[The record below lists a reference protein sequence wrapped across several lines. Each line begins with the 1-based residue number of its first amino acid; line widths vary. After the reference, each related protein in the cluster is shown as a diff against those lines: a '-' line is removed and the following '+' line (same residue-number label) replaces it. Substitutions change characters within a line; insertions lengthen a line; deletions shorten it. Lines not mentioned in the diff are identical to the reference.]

1 MPWYRSAVKL
11 STRGEYGLR
20 AMVLLSSGA
29 DPTGTLRHAR
39 DISTTQDIPSHLKQI
54 LIKLRSA
61 GLVKST
67 RGPSGGHSL
76 GKPPAEIT
84 VGEIL
89 ACLEGEVTGVEGVLA
104 MPCHIGVGPDHCV
117 IKELL
122 LEVKARVEELLYTT
136 TLADLAERQCQL
148 SAERV
153 LVQPRFLN
161 PCHGD
166 LPDGQNAAT

>member
-1 MPWYRSAVKL
+1 LKL

-20 AMVLLSSGA
+20 AMVLLSSGD
-29 DPTGTLRHAR
+29 DPVGKLRHAQ
-39 DISTTQDIPSHLKQI
+39 DISSTQDIPAHYLKQI
-54 LIKLRSA
+54 LIRLRES
-61 GLVKST
+61 GLVKSI
-67 RGPSGGHSL
+67 RGPAGGHCL
-76 GKPPAEIT
+76 AKPASSIT

-89 ACLEGEVTGVEGVLA
+89 VCLEGEVTGLEAVLA

-122 LEVKARVEELLYTT
+122 LEVKALVEGLLYST
-136 TLADLAERQCQL
+136 TLADLVKRQCHL
-148 SAERV
+148 SQERV

-166 LPDGQNAAT
+166 LAEEQGTP

>member
-1 MPWYRSAVKL
+1 MKL

-20 AMVLLSSGA
+20 AMVLLASGKDPVATRRNAQEISSV
-29 DPTGTLRHAR
+29 
-39 DISTTQDIPSHLKQI
+39 QDIPAHYLKQI
-54 LIKLRSA
+54 LIQLREA

-76 GKPPAEIT
+76 AKAPDEIT
-84 VGEIL
+84 VGEIIV
-89 ACLEGEVTGVEGVLA
+89 CLEGEATGVEGVLA

-122 LEVKARVEELLYTT
+122 LEVKARVEELLYST
-136 TLADLAERQCQL
+136 TLADLTSRQCQL
-148 SAERV
+148 SQERV

-166 LPDGQNAAT
+166 LPSETGAA

>member
-1 MPWYRSAVKL
+1 MKL

-20 AMVLLSSGA
+20 AMVLLSSGP

-39 DISTTQDIPSHLKQI
+39 AISTTQDIPAHYLKQI
-54 LIKLRSA
+54 LIKLRGA
-61 GLVKST
+61 GLVHST
-67 RGPSGGHSL
+67 RGPSGGHRL
-76 GKPPAEIT
+76 GKAPDQIT

-122 LEVKARVEELLYTT
+122 LEVKARVEDLLYST

-161 PCHGD
+161 PCHGEI
-166 LPDGQNAAT
+166 PDEQTAAS